1 MNLIEKKQKKTPTN
15 KSRKNSF
22 GRFRENS
29 ETRKATGVCPK
40 NQSIRKKSEKR
51 KGVCPFFFNRNSR
64 ARGYTYTHMIATSQH
79 RGDIAQQRDGQS
91 LSLSRCSRY
100 RRRASKKK
108 ENKNRAISSSS
119 SLSDSS
125 FESTS
130 SSDDR
135 SLSNLDNTSAGNET
149 LIVGVGG
156 GEYYYASQTA
166 PGGSPTTNTKLSIQ
180 DRLRLRSGNKFKSV
194 VCLGCSPRAV
204 VSNLS
209 FDGEEEVFVDG
220 EDVFGMHDEYLPSSS
235 SSSSSSREG
244 RGNRKEKMKDSV
256 SSELMQKSAF
266 AVEMAVRKI
275 RSTYF
280 AATTRENKHFLVREE
295 RDPRDGRVMHLSI
308 REAKLS
314 ERLRRRME
322 KEQMSQIER
331 MGRGFPIL
339 DV

>member
-1 MNLIEKKQKKTPTN
+1 
-15 KSRKNSF
+15 
-22 GRFRENS
+22 
-29 ETRKATGVCPK
+29 
-40 NQSIRKKSEKR
+40 
-51 KGVCPFFFNRNSR
+51 
-64 ARGYTYTHMIATSQH
+64 MIATSH
-79 RGDIAQQRDGQS
+79 RGDIAQQRLGQS
-91 LSLSRCSRY
+91 LSLSRCCSRY
-100 RRRASKKK
+100 RRRASEKK
-108 ENKNRAISSSS
+108 NKNRAIFSDSS
-119 SLSDSS
+119 SS

-135 SLSNLDNTSAGNET
+135 SLSNLDNSVGET
-149 LIVGVGG
+149 LIVGFCG
-156 GEYYYASQTA
+156 GEYYCASPPA
-166 PGGSPTTNTKLSIQ
+166 PGSPTTNAKLSIQ

-204 VSNLS
+204 VSDLS

-308 REAKLS
+308 REARLS

>member
-1 MNLIEKKQKKTPTN
+1 
-15 KSRKNSF
+15 
-22 GRFRENS
+22 
-29 ETRKATGVCPK
+29 
-40 NQSIRKKSEKR
+40 
-51 KGVCPFFFNRNSR
+51 
-64 ARGYTYTHMIATSQH
+64 MIATSH
-79 RGDIAQQRDGQS
+79 RGDIAQQHRGQS

-100 RRRASKKK
+100 RRRASEKRD
-108 ENKNRAISSSS
+108 KNRAISSSF
-119 SLSDSS
+119 SDSS

-130 SSDDR
+130 SSDER
-135 SLSNLDNTSAGNET
+135 SLSNLDNNSAGNET
-149 LIVGVGG
+149 LIVGFCG
-156 GEYYYASQTA
+156 GEYYCTSQTA

-204 VSNLS
+204 VSDLS

-308 REAKLS
+308 REARLS

>member
-1 MNLIEKKQKKTPTN
+1 
-15 KSRKNSF
+15 
-22 GRFRENS
+22 
-29 ETRKATGVCPK
+29 
-40 NQSIRKKSEKR
+40 
-51 KGVCPFFFNRNSR
+51 
-64 ARGYTYTHMIATSQH
+64 MIATSH
-79 RGDIAQQRDGQS
+79 RGDIAQHYRGQS
-91 LSLSRCSRY
+91 LSLSRCCSRY
-100 RRRASKKK
+100 RRRASER

-119 SLSDSS
+119 FSDSS

-130 SSDDR
+130 SSDER
-135 SLSNLDNTSAGNET
+135 SLSNLDNSAGSET
-149 LIVGVGG
+149 LIVKGGG
-156 GEYYYASQTA
+156 GEYYYASNPA

-204 VSNLS
+204 VSDLS

-308 REAKLS
+308 REARLS

>member
-1 MNLIEKKQKKTPTN
+1 MRTIIN
-15 KSRKNSF
+15 
-22 GRFRENS
+22 
-29 ETRKATGVCPK
+29 
-40 NQSIRKKSEKR
+40 
-51 KGVCPFFFNRNSR
+51 
-64 ARGYTYTHMIATSQH
+64 THMIATSHH
-79 RGDIAQQRDGQS
+79 RGDIAKRGQS
-91 LSLSRCSRY
+91 LSISRCSRH
-100 RRRASKKK
+100 RRRASEKK
-108 ENKNRAISSSS
+108 NNINRAICSSSS
-119 SLSDSS
+119 FSDSSS

-130 SSDDR
+130 SSDGDR
-135 SLSNLDNTSAGNET
+135 SLSNLDNCFGGET
-149 LIVGVGG
+149 LIVGGVGG
-156 GEYYYASQTA
+156 ECYASPA
-166 PGGSPTTNTKLSIQ
+166 PGGSPTTITKLSIQ

-235 SSSSSSREG
+235 SSSREG
-244 RGNRKEKMKDSV
+244 RSNRKEKMKDAV

-280 AATTRENKHFLVREE
+280 AATTKENKHFLVREE
-295 RDPRDGRVMHLSI
+295 RDPQDGRVMHLSI
-308 REAKLS
+308 REARLS

-322 KEQMSQIER
+322 NEQMSQIER
-331 MGRGFPIL
+331 MGRCFPIL

>member
-1 MNLIEKKQKKTPTN
+1 
-15 KSRKNSF
+15 
-22 GRFRENS
+22 
-29 ETRKATGVCPK
+29 
-40 NQSIRKKSEKR
+40 
-51 KGVCPFFFNRNSR
+51 
-64 ARGYTYTHMIATSQH
+64 MIATSH
-79 RGDIAQQRDGQS
+79 RGDIAQS
-91 LSLSRCSRY
+91 SSLSRCCSRR
-100 RRRASKKK
+100 RRRASEKKK
-108 ENKNRAISSSS
+108 IKNIAISSASAS
-119 SLSDSS
+119 FSDSS

-130 SSDDR
+130 SSEDGDR
-135 SLSNLDNTSAGNET
+135 SLSNLDNSGGET
-149 LIVGVGG
+149 LSIVGGG
-156 GEYYYASQTA
+156 GEYYA
-166 PGGSPTTNTKLSIQ
+166 PGGSPTSITKLSIQ

-244 RGNRKEKMKDSV
+244 RGNRKEKMKDAV

-295 RDPRDGRVMHLSI
+295 RDPQDGRVMHLSI
-308 REAKLS
+308 REARLS

-322 KEQMSQIER
+322 NEQMSQIER

>member
-1 MNLIEKKQKKTPTN
+1 
-15 KSRKNSF
+15 
-22 GRFRENS
+22 
-29 ETRKATGVCPK
+29 
-40 NQSIRKKSEKR
+40 
-51 KGVCPFFFNRNSR
+51 
-64 ARGYTYTHMIATSQH
+64 MIATSH
-79 RGDIAQQRDGQS
+79 RGDIAQQQRGGQS
-91 LSLSRCSRY
+91 LSSLSRCCSRRH
-100 RRRASKKK
+100 RRRASEKK
-108 ENKNRAISSSS
+108 NKNRAIFSDSS
-119 SLSDSS
+119 SS

-135 SLSNLDNTSAGNET
+135 SSLSNLDNNSAGSET
-149 LIVGVGG
+149 LIVGGG
-156 GEYYYASQTA
+156 GEYYYASNPA
-166 PGGSPTTNTKLSIQ
+166 PGSPTTNTKLSIQ

-295 RDPRDGRVMHLSI
+295 RDPQDGRVMHLSI
-308 REAKLS
+308 REARLS

>member
-1 MNLIEKKQKKTPTN
+1 
-15 KSRKNSF
+15 
-22 GRFRENS
+22 
-29 ETRKATGVCPK
+29 
-40 NQSIRKKSEKR
+40 
-51 KGVCPFFFNRNSR
+51 
-64 ARGYTYTHMIATSQH
+64 MIATSH
-79 RGDIAQQRDGQS
+79 RGDIAPKRGQS
-91 LSLSRCSRY
+91 FSLSRCSRH
-100 RRRASKKK
+100 RRRVSEKK
-108 ENKNRAISSSS
+108 NKNIAISSSS
-119 SLSDSS
+119 SSSFSDSSS

-130 SSDDR
+130 SSSDR
-135 SLSNLDNTSAGNET
+135 SLSNLDNSVGET
-149 LIVGVGG
+149 LIVGGG
-156 GEYYYASQTA
+156 GEYHHASPA
-166 PGGSPTTNTKLSIQ
+166 PGSPTTNTKLSIQ

-209 FDGEEEVFVDG
+209 FAEDGEEEVFVDG

-235 SSSSSSREG
+235 SSSREG
-244 RGNRKEKMKDSV
+244 RGNRKVKMKDSV

-295 RDPRDGRVMHLSI
+295 RDPQDGRVMHLSI
-308 REAKLS
+308 REARLS

-331 MGRGFPIL
+331 MGKAFL
-339 DV
+339 FWMFN

>member
-1 MNLIEKKQKKTPTN
+1 
-15 KSRKNSF
+15 
-22 GRFRENS
+22 
-29 ETRKATGVCPK
+29 
-40 NQSIRKKSEKR
+40 
-51 KGVCPFFFNRNSR
+51 
-64 ARGYTYTHMIATSQH
+64 MIATSH

-91 LSLSRCSRY
+91 LSSLSRCSRHL
-100 RRRASKKK
+100 RRRASEKK

-119 SLSDSS
+119 SFSDSS

-130 SSDDR
+130 SSDER
-135 SLSNLDNTSAGNET
+135 SLSNLDNSSAGSET
-149 LIVGVGG
+149 LIVKGGG
-156 GEYYYASQTA
+156 GEYYYASNPA

-204 VSNLS
+204 VSDLS

-220 EDVFGMHDEYLPSSS
+220 EDVFGMHDEYLPSSSS

-308 REAKLS
+308 REARLS

>member
-1 MNLIEKKQKKTPTN
+1 
-15 KSRKNSF
+15 
-22 GRFRENS
+22 
-29 ETRKATGVCPK
+29 
-40 NQSIRKKSEKR
+40 
-51 KGVCPFFFNRNSR
+51 
-64 ARGYTYTHMIATSQH
+64 MIATSH
-79 RGDIAQQRDGQS
+79 RGDIAQS
-91 LSLSRCSRY
+91 LSVSRCCSRRR
-100 RRRASKKK
+100 RRRASEKKK
-108 ENKNRAISSSS
+108 IKNRAISSASF
-119 SLSDSS
+119 SDSS

-130 SSDDR
+130 SSSDEDGDR
-135 SLSNLDNTSAGNET
+135 SLSNLDNSASET
-149 LIVGVGG
+149 VSIVGGG
-156 GEYYYASQTA
+156 GEYYA
-166 PGGSPTTNTKLSIQ
+166 PGGSPTSISSKLSIQ

-235 SSSSSSREG
+235 SSSSREG
-244 RGNRKEKMKDSV
+244 RGNRKEKMKDAV

-295 RDPRDGRVMHLSI
+295 RDPQDGRVMHLSI
-308 REAKLS
+308 REARLS

-322 KEQMSQIER
+322 NEQMSQIER

>member
-1 MNLIEKKQKKTPTN
+1 
-15 KSRKNSF
+15 
-22 GRFRENS
+22 
-29 ETRKATGVCPK
+29 
-40 NQSIRKKSEKR
+40 
-51 KGVCPFFFNRNSR
+51 
-64 ARGYTYTHMIATSQH
+64 MIATSH
-79 RGDIAQQRDGQS
+79 RGDIAQS
-91 LSLSRCSRY
+91 LSVSRCCSRRR
-100 RRRASKKK
+100 RRRASEKKK
-108 ENKNRAISSSS
+108 IKNRAISSASF
-119 SLSDSS
+119 SDSS

-130 SSDDR
+130 SSSDEDGDR
-135 SLSNLDNTSAGNET
+135 SLSNLDNSASET
-149 LIVGVGG
+149 VSIVGGGG
-156 GEYYYASQTA
+156 GEYYA
-166 PGGSPTTNTKLSIQ
+166 PGGSPTSISSKLSIQ

-235 SSSSSSREG
+235 SSSSREG
-244 RGNRKEKMKDSV
+244 RGNRKEKMKDAV

-295 RDPRDGRVMHLSI
+295 RDPQDGRVMHLSI
-308 REAKLS
+308 REARLS

-322 KEQMSQIER
+322 NEQMSQIER

>member
-1 MNLIEKKQKKTPTN
+1 
-15 KSRKNSF
+15 
-22 GRFRENS
+22 
-29 ETRKATGVCPK
+29 
-40 NQSIRKKSEKR
+40 
-51 KGVCPFFFNRNSR
+51 
-64 ARGYTYTHMIATSQH
+64 MIATSH
-79 RGDIAQQRDGQS
+79 RGGQS
-91 LSLSRCSRY
+91 LSLSRCCSRR
-100 RRRASKKK
+100 RRRASEKKK
-108 ENKNRAISSSS
+108 IKNRTISSSS
-119 SLSDSS
+119 SFSDSS

-130 SSDDR
+130 SSDSEDGDR
-135 SLSNLDNTSAGNET
+135 SLSNLDNSVSET
-149 LIVGVGG
+149 LSIVGGG
-156 GEYYYASQTA
+156 GEYYA
-166 PGGSPTTNTKLSIQ
+166 PGGSPTSITKLSIQ

-235 SSSSSSREG
+235 SSSSSREG
-244 RGNRKEKMKDSV
+244 RGNRKEKMKDAV

-295 RDPRDGRVMHLSI
+295 RDPQDGRVMHLSI
-308 REAKLS
+308 REARLS

-322 KEQMSQIER
+322 NEQMSQIER

>member
-1 MNLIEKKQKKTPTN
+1 
-15 KSRKNSF
+15 
-22 GRFRENS
+22 
-29 ETRKATGVCPK
+29 
-40 NQSIRKKSEKR
+40 
-51 KGVCPFFFNRNSR
+51 
-64 ARGYTYTHMIATSQH
+64 MIATSH
-79 RGDIAQQRDGQS
+79 RGDTRGQS
-91 LSLSRCSRY
+91 LSVSRCCSRR
-100 RRRASKKK
+100 RRRASEKKK
-108 ENKNRAISSSS
+108 KKNRAISSASF
-119 SLSDSS
+119 SDSS

-130 SSDDR
+130 SSSEDGDR
-135 SLSNLDNTSAGNET
+135 SLSNLDNSGVSET
-149 LIVGVGG
+149 LSIVGGGG
-156 GEYYYASQTA
+156 GEYYA
-166 PGGSPTTNTKLSIQ
+166 PGGSPTSISSKLSIQ

-235 SSSSSSREG
+235 SSSSREG
-244 RGNRKEKMKDSV
+244 RGNRKEKMKDAV

-295 RDPRDGRVMHLSI
+295 RDPQDGRVMHLSI
-308 REAKLS
+308 REARLS

-322 KEQMSQIER
+322 NEQMSQIER

>member
-1 MNLIEKKQKKTPTN
+1 
-15 KSRKNSF
+15 
-22 GRFRENS
+22 
-29 ETRKATGVCPK
+29 
-40 NQSIRKKSEKR
+40 
-51 KGVCPFFFNRNSR
+51 
-64 ARGYTYTHMIATSQH
+64 MIATSH
-79 RGDIAQQRDGQS
+79 RGDIAQQS
-91 LSLSRCSRY
+91 LSLSRCSRH
-100 RRRASKKK
+100 RRREKKK
-108 ENKNRAISSSS
+108 NKNSAISSSS
-119 SLSDSS
+119 SFSDSSSS

-130 SSDDR
+130 SSSSSDR
-135 SLSNLDNTSAGNET
+135 SLSNLDNNSAGSET
-149 LIVGVGG
+149 LIVGGG
-156 GEYYYASQTA
+156 GEYYYASNPA
-166 PGGSPTTNTKLSIQ
+166 PGSPTTNTKLSIQ

-204 VSNLS
+204 VSDLS

-235 SSSSSSREG
+235 SSSSREG
-244 RGNRKEKMKDSV
+244 RSNRKEKMRDGV

-308 REAKLS
+308 REARLS